1 MRLPG
6 GVRFLS
12 PRRTLA
18 LVGAALT
25 LLTLA
30 RVLVLLI
37 ESYSTVW
44 AERAADRELLALCA
58 SGAGAD
64 SADLRA
70 LCLKKRAEQAAPV
83 FLKAI
88 LRAVTIAFTDF
99 VEAFSSPT
107 RVVLLILFTLTGV
120 AAPVVKAVSAIAVDN
135 LKRRRRRTR
144 MRAHSCESG
153 TSSDEDDNDKRTIV
167 VVGGGRGSPP
177 LIGMRRL
184 FSNQLV
190 RGGSVRQESRISNL
204 PDYYG

>member
-1 MRLPG
+1 MLAAAARWLA
-6 GVRFLS
+6 S
-12 PRRTLA
+12 PRRALA
-18 LVGAALT
+18 LVGAGTT

-30 RVLVLLI
+30 RVLVLVI
-37 ESYSTVW
+37 EAYSAVW
-44 AERAADRELLALCA
+44 AERAADRDLMQLCE
-58 SGAGAD
+58 SGTGSVSPD
-64 SADLRA
+64 FRA

-153 TSSDEDDNDKRTIV
+153 TSSDEDDNDKQTIV
-167 VVGGGRGSPP
+167 VVGAHGAQGGRRGYSLMPRMLQGDP
-177 LIGMRRL
+177 
-184 FSNQLV
+184 V
-190 RGGSVRQESRISNL
+190 RAQSSIVNL
-204 PDYYG
+204 PHYYG